1 MISFIYPLERS
12 DDLHVDQ
19 DSLSNTKKL
28 MAEKWDYDKPIIN
41 ASFHKNDL
49 IYPLER
55 SDDLHVD
62 NDDISNTK
70 KLKGEKWN

>member
-1 MISFIYPLERS
+1 
-12 DDLHVDQ
+12 
-19 DSLSNTKKL
+19 